1 MWVIGLTGG
10 IGSGKSSVAQWLK
23 EQGLPV
29 LDADQTVHSLLS
41 EDQPTI
47 QHVVETFGKEIL
59 DLHGK
64 IDRRILGTR
73 VFKDEVARKSLEQL
87 LHPRVKKQML
97 IGQNALESAGA
108 KLCIWDVPLL
118 FETGFDALMDEV
130 WVVWVSPED
139 QLTRVM
145 NRDSLSRSEVELRIM
160 AQWSLE
166 DKLKRADVVINNS
179 GSWAQTVLQLVALL
193 ERIKDGV

>member
-10 IGSGKSSVAQWLK
+10 IGSGKSSVAQWLI

-47 QHVVETFGKEIL
+47 QDVVETFGKEIL

-97 IGQNALESAGA
+97 TEQNALKSAGA

-179 GSWAQTVLQLVALL
+179 GSWTQTVLQLAALL

>member
-41 EDQPTI
+41 EDHSTI

-118 FETGFDALMDEV
+118 FETGFDALTDEV

-139 QLTRVM
+139 QLTRVT